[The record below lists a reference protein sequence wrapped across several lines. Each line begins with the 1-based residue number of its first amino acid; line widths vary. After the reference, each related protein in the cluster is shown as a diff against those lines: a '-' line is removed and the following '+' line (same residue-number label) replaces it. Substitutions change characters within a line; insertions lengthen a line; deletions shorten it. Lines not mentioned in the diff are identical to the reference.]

1 MLETIVEQLDN
12 LKAKDI
18 LVLDVKGKSP
28 ITDDLVICTGNSS
41 RHVAS
46 LAENLIAYCKQHQ
59 IESFG
64 AEGFNTSDW
73 IVVDFGQMMVHI
85 MQEEARTLYQL
96 EKLWA

>member
-1 MLETIVEQLDN
+1 MLEIIVDELDN

-28 ITDDLVICTGNSS
+28 ITDHLIICTGNSS

-46 LAENLIAYCKQHQ
+46 LGENLMTNCKQKQ
-59 IESFG
+59 IENFG

-73 IVVDFGQMMVHI
+73 IVVDFGQVMVHI
-85 MQEEARTLYQL
+85 MQEEARNLYQL